1 VDGLILDI
9 GMPDIDGLELLREI
23 REKYPTVPVV
33 MITVVEARE
42 RAILALEAG
51 AQAYLLKPFDP
62 AQLHQ
67 VVTRWF
73 RPNEAEAEEGRTKGR
88 G

>member
-1 VDGLILDI
+1 LDI
-9 GMPDIDGLELLREI
+9 GMPDIDGLEVLREI

-33 MITVVEARE
+33 MITAVEARE
-42 RAILALEAG
+42 RAVLAVEAG

-62 AQLHQ
+62 TQLHQ

-73 RPNEAEAEEGRTKGR
+73 RPNEAGTEEGRTKGK